1 MHFGPID
8 FLRRDD
14 DAADNLNDPI
24 PGDAIFND
32 DLCEGIDFDVDI
44 STEASNVYAQ
54 VFLFKE
60 SWEIKLQ
67 DDSEPIISNIRS
79 I

>member
-1 MHFGPID
+1 MLYDPID

-14 DAADNLNDPI
+14 DAADDLNDSI

-44 STEASNVYAQ
+44 STKASNVHAQ
-54 VFLFKE
+54 VFLGKE

-67 DDSEPIISNIRS
+67 DNSEPIIANIR
-79 I
+79 